1 MKCKFLTVN
10 GTETRVLFEGE
21 HNKEALV
28 LIHGF
33 GSCAETWIN
42 NIDALGRDYYVIVPD
57 LIGHGFTAPVDLA
70 GGPPHP
76 KAVAHLFGVLD
87 ALGIDR
93 FVPSGSS
100 YGGLLAALMYFQ
112 APQRVKK
119 LVINGSG
126 STFNSE
132 AELAASL
139 KGTYANGALAFLN
152 PTLETCRKRSQGT
165 VYDPASA
172 PETMVFMRLT
182 SYSQP
187 WMVESW
193 RSQVTAMMDI
203 DKTRPYRILERLERL
218 DVETM
223 VVWGREDPRGVYASA
238 VKGVQRMPK
247 AKLVTFEKCGHLP
260 FLEQPE
266 RYNRDIRA
274 FLAGGLAAI
283 AA

>member
-1 MKCKFLTVN
+1 MKCKFLNVN
-10 GTETRVLFEGE
+10 GTQTRVLFEGE
-21 HNKEALV
+21 RNKDVLL

-33 GSCAETWIN
+33 GSCAETWVH
-42 NIDALGRDYYVIVPD
+42 NIDALGKDHHVIVPD
-57 LIGHGFTAPVDLA
+57 LIGHGFTEPVDLA
-70 GGPPHP
+70 GGAPHP
-76 KAVAHLFGVLD
+76 KTVQHLFGVLD
-87 ALGIDR
+87 ALGVGE

-100 YGGLLAALMYFQ
+100 YGALLAALMYLDQ
-112 APQRVKK
+112 PKRVKR

-132 AELAASL
+132 EELAASL

-172 PETMVFMRLT
+172 PETLVFMRLT

-193 RSQVTAMMDI
+193 RKQVTAMMDI
-203 DKTRPYRILERLERL
+203 EKCRPYRILERLEKL
-218 DVETM
+218 AVETL

-238 VKGVQRMPK
+238 VKGVARMPN
-247 AKLVTFEKCGHLP
+247 AKLLTYEKCGHLP
-260 FLEQPE
+260 FLEYPE
-266 RYNRDIRA
+266 RYNRELRT
-274 FLAGGLAAI
+274 FLHSGLKALAA
-283 AA
+283 